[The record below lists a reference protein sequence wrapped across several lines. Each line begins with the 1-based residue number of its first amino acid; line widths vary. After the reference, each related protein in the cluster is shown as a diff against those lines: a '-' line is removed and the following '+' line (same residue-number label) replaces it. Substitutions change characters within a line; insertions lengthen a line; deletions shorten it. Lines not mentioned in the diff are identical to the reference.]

1 MAMQLSQQICNL
13 TCIIAAVCPCS
24 VRILDCLHRTVS
36 NIHLCVIL

>member
-24 VRILDCLHRTVS
+24 VHPRLSSQNCF
-36 NIHLCVIL
+36 